1 MTSTYND
8 DDMNPHTDKSEVRL
22 RESLGNWQ
30 VGTRK
35 IHTKSG
41 EGPQGILK
49 QVHD

>member
-22 RESLGNWQ
+22 RESLGNCQ

-41 EGPQGILK
+41 EGLQGILK